1 MGYENTSFNYLNN
14 DEDLP
19 NDDIVPAWS
28 CEKIDKHINLR
39 KTNHCH
45 TDLLGNLEF
54 NMSKRILAPMVD
66 ILILILFHNFNKNHL
81 FT

>member
-19 NDDIVPAWS
+19 NDGLVPAWS
-28 CEKIDKHINLR
+28 CEKIDIHINLR

-45 TDLLGNLEF
+45 TDLLGDL
-54 NMSKRILAPMVD
+54 
-66 ILILILFHNFNKNHL
+66 
-81 FT
+81 